1 MTTAKMLG
9 DDPICV
15 ATNLPGLAP
24 SRLAEPEQ
32 AEGRA
37 FYSSARPELARSPVC
52 LDHAC
57 MISSLVRAWPFG
69 AAANTDTKLFIY
81 QLFQEGRVLAQDG
94 DDL

>member
-37 FYSSARPELARSPVC
+37 FYLFIRVPRTCSV
-52 LDHAC
+52 
-57 MISSLVRAWPFG
+57 SSLPGPCLHDFVVGSRLALG
-69 AAANTDTKLFIY
+69 AAANTDTKLLIY
-81 QLFQEGRVLAQDG
+81 QLFQEG
-94 DDL
+94 